1 MLQFCVN
8 MDKTKVGIVILAAGE
23 SKRMGTA
30 KQLLPI
36 FGVQML
42 KYLILQAFET
52 NCHPIT
58 VVVGANKDKIVP
70 LLKDMPIVII
80 DNPNW
85 KKGMGDSIKM
95 GMIGSYMASKEIEG
109 LLIMTSDM
117 PYVNAETI
125 NKMIDLAVQN
135 EDKSI
140 VASKYDKTVGVPVL
154 FKKEKFELLLDLKGN
169 IGARDILKKHKS
181 DIVIHEFEN
190 GKIDLDTKED
200 YFSFIQSKN

>member
-1 MLQFCVN
+1 

-125 NKMIDLAVQN
+125 NKMIDLAIQN